1 MYAVKSMTPINSAET
16 TPNGPPT
23 RTGNVNKRKCR
34 YFEVFILSHKISD
47 SRAFTYAENLIAIVG
62 KNKDVITN
70 YILVKHF
77 IYYLNLKS
85 LIKRAKLF
93 VQGNRQKASRVQM
106 WRILN
111 SCFKSFFVQSAMK
124 FSNLTFCECD

>member
-111 SCFKSFFVQSAMK
+111 SCFKSFFCAKCNEIQQ
-124 FSNLTFCECD
+124 LDIL